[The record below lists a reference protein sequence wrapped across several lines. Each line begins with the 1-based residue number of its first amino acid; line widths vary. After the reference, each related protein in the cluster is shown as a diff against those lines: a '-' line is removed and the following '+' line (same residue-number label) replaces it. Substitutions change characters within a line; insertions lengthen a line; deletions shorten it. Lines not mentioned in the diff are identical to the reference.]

1 MTPDRWERVKELFDA
16 VLETSPEKR
25 PKFLA
30 DACAG
35 DDVLCG
41 EIERLIAEHDRT
53 GEFLD
58 SPLLSNT
65 GEPPHSAGSLRYA
78 FDEVSADPDSSVYL
92 IRRGET
98 FASRY
103 EIRGELGRGGFGIV
117 YAAFDQGPLQ
127 RTVALKLIRVPTVK
141 LSEEASHARQR
152 FLEEGRVAG
161 NLSHSNIAT
170 VFDVGECGECVYM
183 TQELASGRDLRKI
196 LAEAGPLPMGR
207 IFAIA
212 RQICEGLAHAH
223 GRAIVHRDIK
233 PGNIVVSGE
242 DRVKITDFG
251 LAQPPQSED
260 PTLHQAI
267 AGTPGY
273 MAPEQLRGER
283 VDGRADIFAVGCV
296 LYQMLT
302 GRAPFE
308 GATVASV
315 IEKTLYTFP
324 PAPSRVREDLPHTLD
339 RVVARAMR
347 KDPDDRY
354 NNVTQLQQDLL
365 NHETFGYVI
374 DADVGANKI
383 ASALEARQ
391 CTLFIGLCL
400 PVSLNEKHATTTVE
414 SLIADYLAER
424 LSSPSNERSLSRLAQ
439 DLEIERGRQEML
451 KYLTAAVRNPS
462 VSPREIIGR
471 IARLRFPVVVTTG
484 YDTFLEE
491 ELARVDGKVRRVL
504 NGRSIP
510 DDATEADLLVRLFGS
525 LESEP
530 SIVVTE
536 DDLWK
541 FFGAFNSLSS
551 TLKSRFA
558 RHCLLFVG
566 FDPED
571 EGFRHLFAEIA
582 RFREGATD
590 ECLLAFADTAIP
602 AVRWAQNKGLKLI
615 DAQPASFLS
624 LVEETVTEK
633 RRQKRSAA
641 EEISETP
648 LPSRPYKIIHFLRRL
663 VPGAGHGIE
672 TPGLE
677 KGGPE
682 HIIKPRSFHVWL
694 RAVQEHLPAQVRPFY
709 IWLGTVA
716 VALVLVLAVGASFWP
731 RAPRLAK
738 PLSPVPALGVVRLEI
753 SPWGKLKEIRNLRT
767 HRIENCPD
775 QITPAEV
782 TLPAG
787 DYEVMLE
794 HPALGTMQLKLH
806 VEAGKQQEIQK
817 SFPKF
822 DPEQVLKGY
831 H

>member
-16 VLETSPEKR
+16 ALERSPEKR

-30 DACAG
+30 EACPG
-35 DDVLCG
+35 DDILCG
-41 EIERLIAEHDRT
+41 EVERLIAEHDRT
-53 GEFLD
+53 GEILD
-58 SPLLSNT
+58 SPLLSSIA
-65 GEPPHSAGSLRYA
+65 EPPHGARSPRSA
-78 FDEVSADPDSSVYL
+78 FDEVSANPDSSVYL
-92 IRRGET
+92 LRKGET

-117 YAAFDQGPLQ
+117 YAAFDRGPLQ
-127 RTVALKLIRVPTVK
+127 RTVALKLIRVPTAE
-141 LSEEASHARQR
+141 LSEEAARARRR
-152 FLEEGRVAG
+152 FLEEARVAG

-183 TQELASGRDLRKI
+183 TQELAPGRDLRKI
-196 LAEAGPLPMGR
+196 LAEAGPLPLGR
-207 IFAIA
+207 ILAIT

-260 PTLHQAI
+260 ATLHQVI

-283 VDGRADIFAVGCV
+283 VDGRADIFAFGCV

-308 GATVASV
+308 GPTVASV

-339 RVVARAMR
+339 RVVARTMR

-365 NHETFGYVI
+365 NHEAFEYMI
-374 DADVGANKI
+374 DAEVGANKI
-383 ASALEARQ
+383 ASALEARE
-391 CTLFIGLCL
+391 CTLFVGLCL
-400 PVSLNEKHATTTVE
+400 PVSLNEKHSSTTVE

-424 LSSPSNERSLSRLAQ
+424 LSSPSKERSLSRLAQ

-491 ELARVDGKVRRVL
+491 ELARVDGKIRRVL
-504 NGRSIP
+504 NGRSTP

-525 LESEP
+525 LESES

-541 FFGAFNSLSS
+541 FFGAFNSLSN

-590 ECLLAFADTAIP
+590 ECFLAFADTAIP
-602 AVRWAQNKGLKLI
+602 AVRWAQKKGLRLI

-641 EEISETP
+641 EETSET
-648 LPSRPYKIIHFLRRL
+648 LLLSRPQRIVNYLRRAIL
-663 VPGAGHGIE
+663 GAGW
-672 TPGLE
+672 GLE
-677 KGGPE
+677 IPSLEKDGPE
-682 HIIKPRSFHVWL
+682 PVIKPRGFQNWL
-694 RAVQEHLPAQVRPFY
+694 RAVQEHLHAQVRPFY
-709 IWLGTVA
+709 FWLGTAA
-716 VALVLVLAVGASFWP
+716 VALVLVLAAWTSFRP
-731 RAPRLAK
+731 RAPRVAR
-738 PLSPVPALGVVRLEI
+738 PLSPMPALGVVSLDV
-753 SPWGKLKEIRNLRT
+753 SPWGELKEIRNLRT
-767 HRIENCPD
+767 QRPENYPGE
-775 QITPAEV
+775 ITPVEV

-787 DYEVMLE
+787 DYAVILE
-794 HPALGTMQLKLH
+794 HPALGRMQFKLH
-806 VEAGKQQEIQK
+806 VEAGKQQEIRK
-817 SFPKF
+817 SFPEF
-822 DPEQVLKGY
+822 DPEQILKGY
-831 H
+831 R